1 MFLYIRIV
9 FVLLFSYFEQNSC
22 EVPPADRAGTLGERI
37 SGEDAQRVFLASCDC
52 HCQGYPV
59 IRWTG
64 IVAEQVDRSMT
75 DEIMLIMG
83 TKAPQQQQQPKQQY
97 PIPIPSPESRVSS
110 LAGVTSP
117 VAFDDV
123 SFWSCYPAIP
133 LSLPLGLYPSIL
145 VGHLASRHAAF
156 VSALQILMRSDIYVM
171 LYTFHAI

>member
-9 FVLLFSYFEQNSC
+9 FVLLFSYFERNSC

-59 IRWTG
+59 IRWPG

-83 TKAPQQQQQPKQQY
+83 TKAPQQQQQQQY

-123 SFWSCYPAIP
+123 SFWSCYPVLP
-133 LSLPLGLYPSIL
+133 LSLPLPLGLYPSIL

-156 VSALQILMRSDIYVM
+156 VSALQILMRSDIYAM

>member
-1 MFLYIRIV
+1 M
-9 FVLLFSYFEQNSC
+9 
-22 EVPPADRAGTLGERI
+22 PPADRAGTLGERI

-59 IRWTG
+59 IRWPG

-97 PIPIPSPESRVSS
+97 PIPIPSLESRVSS

-123 SFWSCYPAIP
+123 SFWSCYPALP
-133 LSLPLGLYPSIL
+133 LPLPLGLYPSIL

-156 VSALQILMRSDIYVM
+156 VSALQILMRSDIYAM